1 MAYDHEEQ
9 EQLDSI
15 KAWWKQYSNAVT
27 WLLIVILAAY
37 AAWNGWNYY
46 QRKQSVQA
54 SQLYEGLQKAIVA
67 KDITKVQRATAD
79 MEIKFSRTAY
89 AQMSALAAAK
99 YAFDLNNLKM
109 AKEQLQWIIDNGQ
122 DEAYKAIAKVRLAGI
137 LLDEQSFDDG
147 LKLLSGDFSVQFA
160 GLVADRKGDFFVA
173 QNKIDEAR
181 ASYQLALDKMEQKNP
196 VRQLIQMK
204 LDAIGGAPVKAAG

>member
-27 WLLIVILAAY
+27 WLLIAALAAY

-46 QRKQSVQA
+46 QRNQSVQA
-54 SQLYEGLQKAIVA
+54 SQLYEELQKALVA
-67 KDITKVQRATAD
+67 KDLAKVQRATAD
-79 MEIKFSRTAY
+79 MEAKFSRTAY

-99 YAFDLNNLKM
+99 YAFDLSDLKM
-109 AKEQLQWIIDNGQ
+109 AKEQLQWVINNGVD
-122 DEAYKAIAKVRLAGI
+122 DEYKAIAKIRFAGI
-137 LLDEQSFDDG
+137 LLDEKSYDEG
-147 LKLLSGDFSVQFA
+147 LKLLASDFSIQFA
-160 GLVADRKGDFFVA
+160 GLVADRRGDFFVA
-173 QNKIDEAR
+173 QNKIDDAR
-181 ASYQLALDKMEQKNP
+181 ASYQLALNKVDPKNP

-204 LDAIGGAPVKAAG
+204 LDAIGGAPAKVAG

>member
-9 EQLDSI
+9 EQLDTI

-27 WLLIVILAAY
+27 WLLIAVLAAY

-46 QRKQSVQA
+46 QRTQSVQA
-54 SQLYEGLQKAIVA
+54 SQLYEELQKAVVA
-67 KDITKVQRATAD
+67 KDLAKVQRATAD
-79 MEIKFSRTAY
+79 MEAKFSRTAY

-99 YAFDLNNLKM
+99 YAFDLGNLEM
-109 AKEQLQWIIDNGQ
+109 TKEQLQWVIKNGAD
-122 DEAYKAIAKVRLAGI
+122 DEYKAIAKIRFSGI
-137 LLDEQSFDDG
+137 LLDEKSYDEG
-147 LKLLSGDFSVQFA
+147 LKLLSGDFSMDFA
-160 GLVADRKGDFFVA
+160 SLVADRKGDFFVA

-181 ASYQLALDKMEQKNP
+181 ASYQLALDAVDQKAA

-204 LDAIGGAPVKAAG
+204 LDAIGGAPAKVAG

>member
-27 WLLIVILAAY
+27 WLMIVALAVY

-46 QRKQSVQA
+46 QRNQSVQA
-54 SQLYEGLQKAIVA
+54 SLLYEELQKAIVA
-67 KDITKVQRATAD
+67 KDLAKVQRATTD
-79 MEIKFSRTAY
+79 MEAKFSRTAY

-99 YAFDLNNLKM
+99 YAFDLSDLKM
-109 AKEQLQWIIDNGQ
+109 AKEQLQWVISNGVD
-122 DEAYKAIAKVRLAGI
+122 DEYKAIAKVRFAGI
-137 LLDEQSFDDG
+137 LLDEKSYDDG
-147 LKLLSGDFSVQFA
+147 LKLLSGDFSTQFA

-181 ASYQLALDKMEQKNP
+181 ASYQLALDKIEQKNP

-204 LDAIGGAPVKAAG
+204 LDAIGGAPAKVAG

>member
-27 WLLIVILAAY
+27 WFLIAAFATY

-46 QRKQSVQA
+46 QRHQSAQA
-54 SQLYEGLQKAIVA
+54 SQLYEEVQKAITT
-67 KDITKVQRATAD
+67 KDLVKVQRTTAD
-79 MEIKFSRTAY
+79 MEAKFSRTAY

-99 YAFDLNNLKM
+99 YAFDLNDLKL
-109 AKEQLQWIIDNGQ
+109 AKEQLQWVISNGID
-122 DEAYKAIAKVRLAGI
+122 DEYKAIAKIRFAGI
-137 LLDEQSFDDG
+137 LLDQKSYDEG
-147 LKLLSGDFSVQFA
+147 LKLLSGDYSIQFS
-160 GLVADRKGDFFVA
+160 GLVADRRGDFFVA

-181 ASYQLALDKMEQKNP
+181 ASYQLALDKVGQKNP
-196 VRQLIQMK
+196 ARQLIQMK
-204 LDAIGGAPVKAAG
+204 LDAIGGAPAKIAG

>member
-27 WLLIVILAAY
+27 WLLIVVLAGY
-37 AAWNGWNYY
+37 AAWNGWKYY
-46 QRKQSVQA
+46 QRNQSVQA
-54 SQLYEGLQKAIVA
+54 SQLYEELQKAIVA

-109 AKEQLQWIIDNGQ
+109 AKEQLQWVINNGQ

-147 LKLLSGDFSVQFA
+147 LKLLSGDFSVQFV

>member
-27 WLLIVILAAY
+27 WLLIVVLAAY

-46 QRKQSVQA
+46 QRNQSVQA
-54 SQLYEGLQKAIVA
+54 SQLYEELQKAIVA
-67 KDITKVQRATAD
+67 KDIAKVQRATAD

-89 AQMSALAAAK
+89 AQMSALVAAK
-99 YAFDLNNLKM
+99 YAFDLSDLKM
-109 AKEQLQWIIDNGQ
+109 AKEQLQWVINNGR
-122 DEAYKAIAKVRLAGI
+122 DEEYKVIAKVRLAGI
-137 LLDEQSFDDG
+137 FLDEHSFDDG
-147 LKLLSGDFSVQFA
+147 LKLLSGDFSAQFA

-181 ASYQLALDKMEQKNP
+181 ASYQSALDKIDQKNP

-204 LDAIGGAPVKAAG
+204 LDAIGGAPVKVAG

>member
-15 KAWWKQYSNAVT
+15 KAWWKKYSNAVT
-27 WLLIVILAAY
+27 WLMIVVLAAY

-46 QRKQSVQA
+46 QRSQSVQA
-54 SQLYEGLQKAIVA
+54 SQLYEELQKAIVA
-67 KDITKVQRATAD
+67 KDLAKVQRATTD

-99 YAFDLNNLKM
+99 YAFDLSNLKM
-109 AKEQLQWIIDNGQ
+109 AKEQLQWVINSGR
-122 DEAYKAIAKVRLAGI
+122 DEGYKAIAKVRLAGI
-137 LLDEQSFDDG
+137 LLDEQSFDEG
-147 LKLLSGDFSVQFA
+147 LKLLSGDFSIQFA

-181 ASYQLALDKMEQKNP
+181 VSYQLALDKVEQKNP

-204 LDAIGGAPVKAAG
+204 LDAIGGAQVKVAG